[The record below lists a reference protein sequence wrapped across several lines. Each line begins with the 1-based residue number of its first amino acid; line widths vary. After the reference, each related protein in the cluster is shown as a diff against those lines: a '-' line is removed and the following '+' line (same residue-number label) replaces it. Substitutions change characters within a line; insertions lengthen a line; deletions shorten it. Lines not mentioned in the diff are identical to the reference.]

1 MDTYDATQFVMRKTG
16 LLNECIAI
24 NEKLLST
31 VDDLDLLN
39 DLIDQRG
46 MLVHDL
52 DTLNVSVSSH
62 IKSLCTQEQKDQMDR
77 LVTLI
82 IDQDQELITALND
95 KRTALLN
102 AIKENVQ
109 TKNVVKYAEVDISAS
124 GSYMDIKK

>member
-1 MDTYDATQFVMRKTG
+1 MDTYDAAQFVMRKTS
-16 LLNECIAI
+16 LLSECITI

-109 TKNVVKYAEVDISAS
+109 TKNVIKYAEADVSAS

>member
-1 MDTYDATQFVMRKTG
+1 MDTYDAAQFVMHKTS
-16 LLNECIAI
+16 LLNECITI

-82 IDQDQELITALND
+82 IDQDQELISALND
-95 KRTALLN
+95 KRTALLS

-109 TKNVVKYAEVDISAS
+109 TKNVIKYAESDIRAS